1 MNYDEAIKIM
11 QGTEK
16 IDENNILEKL
26 MECFDN
32 GKVIAFKKGEYEIV
46 LSAIETAKKEHE
58 LLDLY
63 RLLIEFK
70 ERYNTDVRL
79 LDKQDALDNI
89 REITDEIY
97 ELESELK

>member
-1 MNYDEAIKIM
+1 MNYDEAIKLY
-11 QGTEK
+11 
-16 IDENNILEKL
+16 DNL
-26 MECFDN
+26 METIKHDFGMD
-32 GKVIAFKKGEYEIV
+32 Y
-46 LSAIETAKKEHE
+46 LSNTVMANTVRTALETAKKEHE